1 MRPPS
6 VGITNDGLELSPRLH
21 VTKEITGLTFFDTGA
36 DISLLLSSGINK
48 TATPRCQRLTG
59 QDLWTKRIL
68 TLDFGIRRSITWQF
82 TVADVSRPV
91 IGADLLRHHGFIVDI
106 QGKRLIDKLTQ
117 LNVPG
122 FKRQIAYASI
132 KTIDSTSTYYH
143 ILVDYP
149 RITKEPQLPVNRA
162 HGIFHHI
169 PTEDPPVASRK
180 LRKRTFDAAR
190 DMLIFQ

>member
-1 MRPPS
+1 MQRKTQVSAIIIGDS
-6 VGITNDGLELSPRLH
+6 VTRYASVHHPVRSIQ
-21 VTKEITGLTFFDTGA
+21 TKASQG
-36 DISLLLSSGINK
+36 N
-48 TATPRCQRLTG
+48 TPRCQRLTG

-149 RITKEPQLPVNRA
+149 RITKEPQLPANRA